1 MSEQPQRRR
10 RRRRSRRP
18 AQRQSQR
25 EVEREVSVS
34 DGAADAA
41 AEPADSNDGGQDEGG
56 GGRGNGGRGRG
67 NRRGGGNRG
76 EGGGGGRDRGQ
87 PPKRTIFGLPRMSFA
102 LLAGLLV
109 ALIAMVVMQQVLP
122 SPEVTE
128 IRGIVAYPDQG
139 RRHLEEGETF
149 GAYNSS
155 PPTSGPHHDELPR
168 VGVYGADEPA
178 PFNVAPD
185 PVRMLPLL
193 ESGGVVIY
201 YDPAHELADELLSWL
216 RLLAGNR
223 PHLAAVPIEGL
234 AAQYDGAPIVAA
246 AWRTLLP
253 VAAPTADE
261 EEDDG
266 LPVWRAQLEVFL
278 SSGEAGYY
286 ERYVL
291 DRDAQLQLLEEARSE

>member
-10 RRRRSRRP
+10 RRRRNRRP

-25 EVEREVSVS
+25 EVEREVPVS
-34 DGAADAA
+34 DADAA
-41 AEPADSNDGGQDEGG
+41 AEPEDANGGGQNEGG
-56 GGRGNGGRGRG
+56 DGGRGRG
-67 NRRGGGNRG
+67 NRRGGGNRS
-76 EGGGGGRDRGQ
+76 EGGRGGGRDRAQ

-139 RRHLEEGETF
+139 RRHLQEGETF

-155 PPTSGPHHDELPR
+155 PPTSGPHHDELPL

-178 PFNVAPD
+178 PFNAAPD
-185 PVRMLPLL
+185 PARMLPLL
-193 ESGGVVIY
+193 ESGGVVVY

-261 EEDDG
+261 ENDDG

>member
-10 RRRRSRRP
+10 RRRRNRRP
-18 AQRQSQR
+18 AQRQPQR
-25 EVEREVSVS
+25 EIEREVSVS
-34 DGAADAA
+34 DNAANEAP
-41 AEPADSNDGGQDEGG
+41 EPADSNGGGQDEGG
-56 GGRGNGGRGRG
+56 DGGRGRG

-76 EGGGGGRDRGQ
+76 EGRGGARDRAQ

-128 IRGIVAYPDQG
+128 IRGIIAYPDQG

-155 PPTSGPHHDELPR
+155 PPTSGPHHDEIPP

-178 PFNVAPD
+178 PFDTAPD

-193 ESGGVVIY
+193 ESGGVVVY
-201 YDPAHELADELLSWL
+201 YDPAHELAAELLIWL

-223 PHLAAVPIEGL
+223 PHLAAVPIAGL

-246 AWRTLLP
+246 AWKTLLP
-253 VAAPTADE
+253 VEAPSADE
-261 EEDDG
+261 EDDDG
-266 LPVWRAQLEVFL
+266 LPAWRAQLEVFL

-291 DRDAQLQLLEEARSE
+291 DRDAQLRLLEEARSE

>member
-10 RRRRSRRP
+10 RRRRNRRP
-18 AQRQSQR
+18 AQRQTQR

-34 DGAADAA
+34 DSAADAA
-41 AEPADSNDGGQDEGG
+41 SEPAESNGGGQDENGDGG
-56 GGRGNGGRGRG
+56 GGRGRG

-76 EGGGGGRDRGQ
+76 DGGRGGARDRAQ

-155 PPTSGPHHDELPR
+155 PPTSGPHHDEIPP

-178 PFNVAPD
+178 PFDIAPD

-193 ESGGVVIY
+193 ESGGVVVY
-201 YDPAHELADELLSWL
+201 YDPAHELAAELLSWL

-223 PHLAAVPIEGL
+223 PHLAAVPIDGL

-246 AWRTLLP
+246 AWKTLLP
-253 VAAPTADE
+253 VDAPSADE
-261 EEDDG
+261 DNDDG
-266 LPVWRAQLEVFL
+266 LPAWRAQLEVFL

-291 DRDAQLQLLEEARSE
+291 DRDAQLRLLEEARSE

>member
-10 RRRRSRRP
+10 RRRRNRRP
-18 AQRQSQR
+18 AQRQPQR
-25 EVEREVSVS
+25 EAEREVSVS
-34 DGAADAA
+34 DGAADEAS
-41 AEPADSNDGGQDEGG
+41 EPADSNGGGQDEGG
-56 GGRGNGGRGRG
+56 DGGGRGRG
-67 NRRGGGNRG
+67 NQRGGGNRG
-76 EGGGGGRDRGQ
+76 DGGRGGARGGGQ

-128 IRGIVAYPDQG
+128 IHGIIAYPDQG

-155 PPTSGPHHDELPR
+155 PPTSGPHHDELPL
-168 VGVYGADEPA
+168 VGVYAADEPA

-185 PVRMLPLL
+185 PVQMLPLL
-193 ESGGVVIY
+193 ESGGVVVY
-201 YDPAHELADELLSWL
+201 YDPAHELAAELLSWL

-223 PHLAAVPIEGL
+223 PHLAAVPIDGL

-246 AWRTLLP
+246 AWKTLLP
-253 VAAPTADE
+253 VEAPSADDE
-261 EEDDG
+261 DDDG
-266 LPVWRAQLEVFL
+266 LPAWRAQLEVFL

-291 DRDAQLQLLEEARSE
+291 DRDAQLRLLEEARSE